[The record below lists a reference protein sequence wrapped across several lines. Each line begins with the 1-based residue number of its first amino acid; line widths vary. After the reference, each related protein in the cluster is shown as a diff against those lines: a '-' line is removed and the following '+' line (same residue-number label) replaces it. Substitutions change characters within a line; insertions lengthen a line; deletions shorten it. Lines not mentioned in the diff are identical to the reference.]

1 MNVIW
6 HHYEGMQSIMPEDI
20 IAVVVVGF
28 HNHVRG
34 GRLAEVDRSSA
45 GFVQQSIH
53 SGKCP
58 SRVESLRRESPVR
71 RQTVVETPCE
81 EDRLV
86 NLMEVRQSPPVE
98 RHTCDDQPTGG
109 RLRTQGSALPI
120 VHTRITSSRAPIC
133 RPVRYNWGFP

>member
-6 HHYEGMQSIMPEDI
+6 HDYEGMQLIVPEDLG
-20 IAVVVVGF
+20 VVVDGF

-71 RQTVVETPCE
+71 WQTVVETPCE
-81 EDRLV
+81 EDRRV

-98 RHTCDDQPTGG
+98 RHTCF
-109 RLRTQGSALPI
+109 LP
-120 VHTRITSSRAPIC
+120 A
-133 RPVRYNWGFP
+133 

>member
-1 MNVIW
+1 MA
-6 HHYEGMQSIMPEDI
+6 S
-20 IAVVVVGF
+20 
-28 HNHVRG
+28 HNHVRD

-58 SRVESLRRESPVR
+58 SRVESLRRVGPVR

-98 RHTCDDQPTGG
+98 RHTCLVARYYGILTNDDQPTGG
-109 RLRTQGSALPI
+109 RLRTKLRTKGSAPPI
-120 VHTRITSSRAPIC
+120 VHIRITSMSRS
-133 RPVRYNWGFP
+133 WGNGI